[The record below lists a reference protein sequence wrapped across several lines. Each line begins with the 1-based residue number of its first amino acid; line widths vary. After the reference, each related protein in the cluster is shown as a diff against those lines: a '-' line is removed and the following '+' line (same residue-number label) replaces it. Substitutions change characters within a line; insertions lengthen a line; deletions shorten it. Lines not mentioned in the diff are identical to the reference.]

1 MNQIPVEQESN
12 LKIESN
18 AKSLLDELKWLH
30 LVLDTRFK
38 LYFNQP
44 CDYKSIKEIKVPDIV
59 PGSSVYADVVHYYNV
74 STEERIIMLL
84 ALAPHVCP
92 QILDVFFTK
101 NEKYGRGFTEF
112 GGVKGNQHSGFI
124 PTGETAAFVIAGND
138 ILGKIKV
145 MNIFDPDHYFAKYK
159 IISLDKDK
167 SNEPILSGI
176 LSITPDYLSYFTNGT
191 QYKPNFSTEFPAQQ
205 INTKLD
211 WEDLV
216 IEEYVMD
223 EVQEILVW
231 IKNNNII
238 LSDWGL
244 DKLLKPGYRSLF
256 YGPPGTGKTLTA
268 SLLGKSTGL
277 DVFRVDLSKIVSKYI
292 GETEKNLA
300 NIFDQ
305 AENKNWILFFD
316 EADAIFGKRTSTSD
330 SKDRYANQ
338 EIAYLLQRIE
348 DFPGVLIL
356 ATNLKSNMDEAFS
369 RRFQSMIYFPT
380 PNPSL
385 RMKLW
390 EKALSSFDLDEK
402 VDLWEISKKHELA
415 GGSIIN
421 VLRYCALNAVT
432 REKKILYKEDIIEG
446 IKKEFRKEGKTV

>member
-1 MNQIPVEQESN
+1 MEVQSDDSQI
-12 LKIESN
+12 KIESN
-18 AKSLLDELKWLH
+18 SKSLLEELKWLH

-44 CDYKSIKEIKVPDIV
+44 CDYTSIHDIPVPV
-59 PGSSVYADVVHYYNV
+59 MEEGSSVYADVLKYYKV
-74 STEERIIMLL
+74 SVEERIIILL

-145 MNIFDPDHYFAKYK
+145 INIFDPDHYFSKYK

-191 QYKPNFSTEFPAQQ
+191 QYKPNFSSEFPAQQ
-205 INTKLD
+205 INTKLE

-216 IEEYVMD
+216 IEEFLMD
-223 EVQEILVW
+223 EIQEIMVW
-231 IKNNNII
+231 IKNYGKI
-238 LSDWGL
+238 LNEWGL
-244 DKLLKPGYRSLF
+244 SKVLKPGYRSLF

-268 SLLGKSTGL
+268 SLLGKTTGL

-380 PNPSL
+380 PNPQL
-385 RMKLW
+385 RMRLW
-390 EKALSSFDLDEK
+390 ENAFKGFEIDEK
-402 VDLWEISKKHELA
+402 VDLWPISKKYEVT

-421 VLRYCALNAVT
+421 VLRHCALNAVI
-432 REKKILYKEDIIEG
+432 RNEKKVYHEDIIEG
-446 IKKEFRKEGKTV
+446 LKKEFRKEGKTV

>member
-1 MNQIPVEQESN
+1 MENSTVEN
-12 LKIESN
+12 PILKLENNS
-18 AKSLLDELKWLH
+18 KTLLEELKWLH

-44 CDYKSIKEIKVPDIV
+44 CDYKSIHDIPVPAIV
-59 PGSSVYADVVHYYNV
+59 EGASVYADVIKYYNV
-74 STEERIIMLL
+74 SVEERIIILL
-84 ALAPHVCP
+84 AISPHVCP

-145 MNIFDPDHYFAKYK
+145 MNIFDPDHYFSKYK

-191 QYKPNFSTEFPAQQ
+191 QYKPNFSSEFPAQQ
-205 INTKLD
+205 IETKLE

-216 IEEYVMD
+216 IEEFLMD
-223 EVQEILVW
+223 EIQEIMVW
-231 IKNNNII
+231 IKNYSKI
-238 LSDWGL
+238 LNEWGL
-244 DKLLKPGYRSLF
+244 AKVLKPGYRSLF
-256 YGPPGTGKTLTA
+256 YGPPGTGKTMTA
-268 SLLGKSTGL
+268 SLLGKTTGL
-277 DVFRVDLSKIVSKYI
+277 DVFRIDLSKIVSKYI

-356 ATNLKSNMDEAFS
+356 ATNLKSNMDDAFA

-380 PNPSL
+380 PGPQL
-385 RMKLW
+385 RMRLW
-390 EKALSSFDLDEK
+390 ENAFKGFEIDEN
-402 VDLWEISKKHELA
+402 VDLWPISKSYEVT

-421 VLRYCALNAVT
+421 VLRHCALNAVT
-432 REKKILYKEDIIEG
+432 RNEKKIYQEDIIEG

>member
-1 MNQIPVEQESN
+1 MKSMENEPN
-12 LKIESN
+12 LKIENN
-18 AKSLLDELKWLH
+18 AKTLLEELKWLH
-30 LVLDTRFK
+30 TVLDTRFK

-44 CDYKSIKEIKVPDIV
+44 CEYNSIYDIPIPEII
-59 PGSSVYADVVHYYNV
+59 PGASVYADVIHFYKV
-74 STEERIIMLL
+74 STEERIIILL
-84 ALAPHVCP
+84 SIAPHVCP

-138 ILGKIKV
+138 ILGKIQV
-145 MNIFDPDHYFAKYK
+145 INIFDPDHYFAKYK
-159 IISLDKDK
+159 MVSLDKDK

-191 QYKPNFSTEFPAQQ
+191 QYKPNFSSEFPAQQ
-205 INTKLD
+205 INTKMD
-211 WEDLV
+211 WSDLV
-216 IEEYVMD
+216 IEEYLLD
-223 EVQEILVW
+223 EIKEIMVW
-231 IKNNNII
+231 IKNHSII
-238 LSDWGL
+238 LNDWGL

-380 PNPSL
+380 PTPQL
-385 RMKLW
+385 RLKLW
-390 EKALSSFDLDEK
+390 ENAFSSFDLDPK
-402 VDLWEISKKHELA
+402 VDLWPISKTYEVT

-421 VLRYCALNAVT
+421 VLRHCSLNAVVRNSKT
-432 REKKILYKEDIIEG
+432 IYNEDIIQG
-446 IKKEFRKEGKTV
+446 IKKEFKKEGKTV

>member
-1 MNQIPVEQESN
+1 MDIAEDSILKVEKNS
-12 LKIESN
+12 
-18 AKSLLDELKWLH
+18 KSLLEELKWLH
-30 LVLDTRFK
+30 NVLDTRFK

-44 CDYKSIKEIKVPDIV
+44 CEYESILDIPVPEIVE
-59 PGSSVYADVVHYYNV
+59 GSSVYADVIKYYNV
-74 STEERIIMLL
+74 SVEERIIVLL
-84 ALAPHVCP
+84 AIAPHVCP

-145 MNIFDPDHYFAKYK
+145 INIFDPDHYFSKYK

-191 QYKPNFSTEFPAQQ
+191 QYKPNFSSEFPAQQ
-205 INTKLD
+205 ITTKLE

-216 IEEYVMD
+216 IEEFLMD
-223 EVQEILVW
+223 EIQEILVW
-231 IKNNNII
+231 IKNYGKI
-238 LSDWGL
+238 LNEWGL
-244 DKLLKPGYRSLF
+244 GKVLKPGYRSLF
-256 YGPPGTGKTLTA
+256 YGPPGTGKTMTA

-356 ATNLKSNMDEAFS
+356 ATNLKSNMDEAFA

-380 PNPSL
+380 PSPQL

-390 EKALSSFDLDEK
+390 ENAFKDFEIDQK
-402 VDLWEISKKHELA
+402 VDLWPISKKYEMT

-421 VLRYCALNAVT
+421 VLRHCALNAVI
-432 REKKILYKEDIIEG
+432 RDEKKVFQEDIIEG